1 MGHTEAKPVLM
12 VQILENMENPSLKK
26 SYIEYFDN
34 NFDKSFNDLKDNLL
48 KSDGYHHCVLKICY
62 YDKNEQLQE
71 YEDANIKTK
80 PLLIK
85 DSKFKIVKEKNANK
99 LGKKSTIP
107 IILLNNGECI
117 CEQLY
122 MERFEKIM
130 EEKYKGRED
139 QYRKEIEDL
148 QKKRDEHI
156 KNINS
161 IEQIKKQAA
170 RKDTE
175 IRKLQEQINFII
187 KKKKIQKKREK
198 KFLMN

>member
-1 MGHTEAKPVLM
+1 
-12 VQILENMENPSLKK
+12 
-26 SYIEYFDN
+26 
-34 NFDKSFNDLKDNLL
+34 
-48 KSDGYHHCVLKICY
+48 
-62 YDKNEQLQE
+62 
-71 YEDANIKTK
+71 
-80 PLLIK
+80 
-85 DSKFKIVKEKNANK
+85 
-99 LGKKSTIP
+99 
-107 IILLNNGECI
+107 
-117 CEQLY
+117 

-148 QKKRDEHI
+148 KKKRDEHI

>member
-1 MGHTEAKPVLM
+1 
-12 VQILENMENPSLKK
+12 
-26 SYIEYFDN
+26 
-34 NFDKSFNDLKDNLL
+34 
-48 KSDGYHHCVLKICY
+48 
-62 YDKNEQLQE
+62 
-71 YEDANIKTK
+71 
-80 PLLIK
+80 
-85 DSKFKIVKEKNANK
+85 
-99 LGKKSTIP
+99 
-107 IILLNNGECI
+107 
-117 CEQLY
+117 
-122 MERFEKIM
+122 M

-148 QKKRDEHI
+148 KKKRDEHI